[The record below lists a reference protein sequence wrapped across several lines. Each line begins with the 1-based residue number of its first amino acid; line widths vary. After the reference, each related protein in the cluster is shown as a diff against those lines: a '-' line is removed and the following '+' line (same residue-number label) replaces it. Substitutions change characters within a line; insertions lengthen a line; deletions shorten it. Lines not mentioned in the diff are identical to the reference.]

1 MTFQSLRPR
10 NLNEE
15 IRKQVRDHILDNQLK
30 PGDQLPTESALA
42 EQLSVGRSAV
52 REALKAMEALG
63 IIEVR
68 AGKGRFVKKA
78 DVKVILE
85 GFAYT
90 ILLDRS
96 SIRELLQV
104 RKALESSFVR
114 ESIACVSEQDLEE
127 VRALLETMKTKA
139 VAGESFF
146 EEDLEFHRTLFRPI
160 GNELLLALLDL
171 FMLVYRRARGKL
183 FPISSN
189 IQIVMD
195 HDAILLAV
203 EQGDVSRAQEL
214 IQKSFSQ
221 IEKRVDQAMYAS
233 ETQPGH

>member
-1 MTFQSLRPR
+1 MAFQPLRTP

-15 IRKQVRDHILDNQLK
+15 IRKQVRDYILDNQLR
-30 PGDQLPTESALA
+30 PGDRLPTESALA

-78 DVKVILE
+78 DVKVVLE
-85 GFAYT
+85 VFAYT

-96 SIRELLQV
+96 SIRELLRV
-104 RKALESSFVR
+104 RKALESSFVG
-114 ESIACVSEQDLEE
+114 ESIACMSEQDLEE
-127 VRALLETMKTKA
+127 MRALLEIMKAKA
-139 VAGESFF
+139 VTGESFF

-160 GNELLLALLDL
+160 GNQLLLELLDL
-171 FMLVYRRARGKL
+171 FMMVYRRARGRL
-183 FPISSN
+183 FPVSSSM
-189 IQIVMD
+189 QTVRE
-195 HDAILLAV
+195 HDAIFGAV

-214 IQKSFSQ
+214 IQKSFSG
-221 IEKRVDQAMYAS
+221 IEKRVDQAVGAP
-233 ETQPGH
+233 EVQPGR